1 MGLCS
6 PSPAIA
12 LIQSMRLPRNLST
25 ASDLDCGRNG
35 QTSHA
40 GADSTT
46 IKVKGR
52 TSSAVMRTG
61 DQRNEGRGKIT
72 TIAPIALGGLAHP
85 HGGWVIMRRTVDSC
99 T

>member
-1 MGLCS
+1 M
-6 PSPAIA
+6 
-12 LIQSMRLPRNLST
+12 

-52 TSSAVMRTG
+52 TSSAVMRTR
-61 DQRNEGRGKIT
+61 DQRDEGKDKIT
-72 TIAPIALGGLAHP
+72 TIAPMAQDGGLASPAWGVNH
-85 HGGWVIMRRTVDSC
+85 HAGYG
-99 T
+99 